1 MKIKINGQFKEIN
14 GVNTISE
21 LLDNLGLSS
30 KKVVVELNREIVEPK
45 DFSTKQINDGDM
57 IEIVHFVGGG

>member
-21 LLDNLGLSS
+21 LLEELKLNS
-30 KKVVVELNREIVEPK
+30 KKVVIELNREIIEPK
-45 DFSTKQINDGDM
+45 DFSSKQIKDGDT